1 MAIFQKDSV
10 HADYITDIWKKYD
23 KGISYIQSKNLVRD
37 TNENWDFFLGDQ
49 WKGLESGEQRPVMM
63 NFVHRDV
70 TRVVTTIQSTTMAVN
85 YTNAD
90 GSTKFQDVYAKLS
103 NHFSLCWE
111 KSNQDVKMRQMV
123 KDAAVTGDGLQFFG
137 TSDVA
142 DVQRLDNT
150 QVLYGDE
157 SETNIQKQP
166 YIIIHQR
173 ESVESVRKQAEVN
186 GIDPEMIK
194 MILPDDVTEYTIG
207 NRDEVE
213 NEEMSKHHKV
223 TTVIYMT
230 KINGIVNVARSTK
243 LVVYEP
249 LHPIQ
254 SETADG
260 KPLKG
265 LTLYPIVKFSWEDR
279 PNDARGVS
287 FLKVYGQVNNQM
299 EVNKIY
305 ERRGMT
311 SKMTA
316 YPRTAYIEDLV
327 INPEELEKV
336 GKPIALEEGQDA
348 SSVNQIISYLQPAQT
363 NDEPRRLSDDIMET
377 TQELSGSGDTTTGN
391 IDLNR
396 VAASAIVAVNEKAE
410 SMLDEQKSKSKQ
422 AVEDMA
428 SLWIEMWF
436 VYNPGGLEVIEEVEV
451 PGDDGAIH
459 TERIPTTIGWEVL
472 SQLKPRTRIDV
483 SPDNSFTRESCQAF
497 LDSLLQK
504 NLITLRQ
511 YVQLVPDTAPVPK
524 QAMLSMFDEE
534 DKKAAMMPPV
544 PPEGQVPQTPP
555 SGMPPQ

>member
-1 MAIFQKDSV
+1 MAIFRKDTV
-10 HADYITDIWKKYD
+10 HEVPVTDIWKKYD
-23 KGISYIQSKNLVRD
+23 KGIQYIQNRNLIAE
-37 TNENWDFFLGDQ
+37 TNENWDFFLGEQ
-49 WKGLESGEQRPVMM
+49 WKGLQSGEERPVMM
-63 NFVHRDV
+63 NFIHRDV
-70 TRVVTTIQSTTMAVN
+70 MRKVTTIQSTTMAVN

-90 GSTKFQDVYAKLS
+90 GSTKYQDVYAKLS

-111 KSNQDVKMRQMV
+111 KADEDVLMRQTV
-123 KDAAVTGDGLQFFG
+123 KDAAITGDGLQFFG
-137 TSDVA
+137 TSNVA

-166 YIIIHQR
+166 YLIIHQR
-173 ESVESVRKQAEVN
+173 ETVSSVRKQAEAN
-186 GIDPEMIK
+186 GIAPEKIK
-194 MILPDDVTEYTIG
+194 LICPDDTTEYMIG
-207 NRDEVE
+207 NREEVE
-213 NEEMSKHHKV
+213 NEEMSSNHKV
-223 TTVIYMT
+223 TTLIYMT
-230 KINGIVNVARSTK
+230 KINGIVNVARATK
-243 LVVYEP
+243 QVVYEE

-260 KPLKG
+260 EPIRG
-265 LTLYPIVKFSWEDR
+265 LTLYPIIKFSWEDR

-287 FLKVYGQVNNQM
+287 LVKGQVNNQI

-305 ERRGMT
+305 ERRSMSSKIT
-311 SKMTA
+311 S
-316 YPRTAYIEDLV
+316 YPKPAYIEDLV

-336 GKPIALEEGQDA
+336 GKPIALETGTDA

-363 NDEPRRLSDDIMET
+363 NEEPRKLSNDIMET

-410 SMLDEQKSKSKQ
+410 SMLDEQKSKAKR
-422 AVEDMA
+422 AVEDLA
-428 SLWIEMWF
+428 NLWVEMWF
-436 VYNPGGLEVIEEVEV
+436 VYNPGGLEVIEEVDV
-451 PGDDGAIH
+451 PGEDGVIH
-459 TERIPTTIGWEVL
+459 KEKIPVTIGWEVL

-483 SPDNSFTRESCQAF
+483 SPDNSFTREACQAF

-504 NLITLRQ
+504 NLLTLRQ

-524 QAMLSMFDEE
+524 QAMLAMFDEE
-534 DKKAAMMPPV
+534 DKKAAQMPPV
-544 PPEGQVPQTPP
+544 PPEGMGPQTPP